1 MCQKTIL
8 NKCYNKINNINILLI
23 NKVKYIP
30 KYEGKTFKDYLGK
43 K

>member
-30 KYEGKTFKDYLGK
+30 EYEGKTFKDYLGK

>member
-8 NKCYNKINNINILLI
+8 NKYYNKINNTDFFLT

-30 KYEGKTFKDYLGK
+30 E
-43 K
+43 